1 MSYWGKDCG
10 YDITMLTYDQ
20 RSHSLIYPIY
30 QRVYH
35 IDLDYLFIALYQYFY
50 LTCLLKN
57 NKSSESAIT
66 QIKERKYD
74 DILQHYRG
82 EMLFVGIN
90 YDEKSKVHEC
100 RIEKLYALEK

>member
-1 MSYWGKDCG
+1 MERTLQGDEEYVAAALDKAHMRS
-10 YDITMLTYDQ
+10 TNPLTY
-20 RSHSLIYPIY
+20 
-30 QRVYH
+30 
-35 IDLDYLFIALYQYFY
+35 
-50 LTCLLKN
+50 N
-57 NKSSESAIT
+57 NEASFQSAIT

-100 RIEKLYALEK
+100 RIEKL